1 MFIKAVEVP
10 VKIKTAN
17 FKKGIDAPQWG
28 HAKAGYFFYLATS
41 KLHGH
46 RDVEDDAAR
55 NLQSN
60 TSAAP
65 SSAPVSPTRRSNNG
79 FSQLRVFIS
88 GRCLLCPSEQ
98 TLSDQTSGRRRL
110 RHDHKRPMM
119 STLNY
124 TKQGTTF
131 CIIRVPPKSKNE
143 KQNEENE
150 GQTSLQTS
158 FQPHKIS
165 LHDGNGGG
173 LTWYMLQTSAY
184 YRSRQDMPLLHA
196 PSTSYL
202 LLVETQ
208 GSTLLYS
215 TLPSF
220 TLLTT
225 TLLCYRYSSE

>member
-1 MFIKAVEVP
+1 MHLSEGMQKLVIFFIWQLL
-10 VKIKTAN
+10 N
-17 FKKGIDAPQWG
+17 FTDTVMLRMMLRAIFNPIRQQRRLQPQFLPG
-28 HAKAGYFFYLATS
+28 
-41 KLHGH
+41 
-46 RDVEDDAAR
+46 
-55 NLQSN
+55 
-60 TSAAP
+60 
-65 SSAPVSPTRRSNNG
+65 RRSNNG

-119 STLNY
+119 SSLNY

-173 LTWYMLQTSAY
+173 LT
-184 YRSRQDMPLLHA
+184 
-196 PSTSYL
+196 
-202 LLVETQ
+202 
-208 GSTLLYS
+208 
-215 TLPSF
+215 
-220 TLLTT
+220 
-225 TLLCYRYSSE
+225 